1 MTRTFIFTE
10 PFRKCWAAMGLHDEE
25 LKLLEDILL
34 ENPQKGDVIEG
45 TSGARKMRI
54 QMNGHGKRGGGRV
67 QLDSIKQCLGQRLLV
82 LELGRTVAANINVR
96 QLALLA
102 CKVHGVVVGD
112 VNHQSSLGLARNQG
126 NLLADGLLQLIL
138 LLVGQGLGS
147 GNSNIRHGYILLS
160 LGLGSTDCPWFILL

>member
-1 MTRTFIFTE
+1 MQNSEENRRDFLKEIKRKVLKLLTYTIIYKQWGQHMTRTFIFTE

-67 QLDSIKQCLGQRLLV
+67 IYVDIFEKEKLYFLFAYPKNVQVNLTEQQKKI
-82 LELGRTVAANINVR
+82 VR
-96 QLALLA
+96 QMVEAI
-102 CKVHGVVVGD
+102 KGE
-112 VNHQSSLGLARNQG
+112 
-126 NLLADGLLQLIL
+126 
-138 LLVGQGLGS
+138 
-147 GNSNIRHGYILLS
+147 
-160 LGLGSTDCPWFILL
+160 

>member
-54 QMNGHGKRGGGRV
+54 QMNGGGRV
-67 QLDSIKQCLGQRLLV
+67 IYVDIFEKEKLYFLFAYPKNVQVNLTEQQKKI
-82 LELGRTVAANINVR
+82 VR
-96 QLALLA
+96 QMVEAI
-102 CKVHGVVVGD
+102 KGE
-112 VNHQSSLGLARNQG
+112 
-126 NLLADGLLQLIL
+126 
-138 LLVGQGLGS
+138 
-147 GNSNIRHGYILLS
+147 
-160 LGLGSTDCPWFILL
+160 

>member
-54 QMNGHGKRGGGRV
+54 QMNGHGKRGGSRV
-67 QLDSIKQCLGQRLLV
+67 IYVDIFEKEKLYFLFAYPKNVQVNLTEQQKKI
-82 LELGRTVAANINVR
+82 VR
-96 QLALLA
+96 QMVEAI
-102 CKVHGVVVGD
+102 KGE
-112 VNHQSSLGLARNQG
+112 
-126 NLLADGLLQLIL
+126 
-138 LLVGQGLGS
+138 
-147 GNSNIRHGYILLS
+147 
-160 LGLGSTDCPWFILL
+160 